1 MARRF
6 RGEHSQKIDAK
17 GRLSIPSNFRRVI
30 ELSDPDWVEGK
41 SSTLVIVYGNDRR
54 KFLECY
60 TQEAIDEIDQAIQRM
75 PRGSDARRAMED
87 FIYAKSEEVQVDGGG
102 RMVLPK
108 KMRDKIGLNA
118 DDTVYYKAAGDTFQ
132 IWKESTYEAENAAG
146 LDRAYDGLPEGTDPL
161 ILLDQFR
168 QG

>member
-6 RGEHSQKIDAK
+6 RGEHSQKIDGK

-41 SSTLVIVYGNDRR
+41 PANLVIVYGNDRR

-60 TQEAIDEIDQAIQRM
+60 TVEAIGEIDEAINRM

-102 RMVLPK
+102 RLVLPK

-118 DDTVYYKAAGDTFQ
+118 DDMVYYKAAGDTFQ
-132 IWKESTYEAENAAG
+132 IWKEATYEADQSANIA
-146 LDRAYDGLPEGTDPL
+146 RAYDDLPEDGDPL
-161 ILLDQFR
+161 ILLEQYR
-168 QG
+168 QA

>member
-17 GRLSIPSNFRRVI
+17 GRLSIPSTFRRVI
-30 ELSDPDWVEGK
+30 ELSDPDWVEGIPA
-41 SSTLVIVYGNDRR
+41 SLVIVYGNERR

-60 TQEAIDEIDQAIQRM
+60 TMEAIDEVDRAIERM

-87 FIYAKSEEVQVDGGG
+87 FIYAHSEPVQVDGGG

-108 KMRDKIGLNA
+108 KLRDKIGLNA
-118 DDTVYYKAAGDTFQ
+118 DDTLYYKAAGDTFQ
-132 IWKESTYEAENAAG
+132 IWKESTYLAEQAG
-146 LDRAYDGLPEGTDPL
+146 SVQRVYDGLPEGADPL